1 MLHYTNQ
8 FFLDKTKALPK
19 LRKQKWKKWP
29 SPVKKNKNVHK
40 SYLNSAV
47 EFRTKCVT
55 KHMLRTC
62 YIWLWYQS
70 NMLIRPL
77 VIRPWFCL
85 LLFSLIFYCFVKFR
99 LISFCFEFVLQV
111 TLFSNFVLELK
122 FNKIITFFGDKKYKT
137 IMNNQRTLKVMHW
150 YESILEL
157 DF

>member
-1 MLHYTNQ
+1 M
-8 FFLDKTKALPK
+8 KKVTKS
-19 LRKQKWKKWP
+19 RE
-29 SPVKKNKNVHK
+29 KNKNVHK
-40 SYLNSAV
+40 SYLNTAV
-47 EFRTKCVT
+47 EFRTNCVT

-62 YIWLWYQS
+62 HIWLWYQS
-70 NMLIRPL
+70 NMLIRSL

-111 TLFSNFVLELK
+111 TLFSNFVLEWK
-122 FNKIITFFGDKKYKT
+122 FNKIINFFCDKKYKT
-137 IMNNQRTLKVMHW
+137 IINKNQRILKVMHW